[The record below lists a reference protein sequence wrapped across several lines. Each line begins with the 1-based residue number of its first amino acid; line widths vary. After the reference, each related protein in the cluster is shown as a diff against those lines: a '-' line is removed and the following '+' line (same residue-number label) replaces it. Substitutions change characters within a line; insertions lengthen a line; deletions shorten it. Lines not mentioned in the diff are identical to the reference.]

1 MATQLYGHDAM
12 PEGQSGL
19 FAWLVARLGVHRPTW
34 GTPNT
39 R

>member
-19 FAWLVARLGVHRPTW
+19 FAWLVARLRVHRPTW